1 MKRNSVETI
10 MGAVVILLAI
20 GFVYYF
26 QKTTNIGKTGGYE
39 LQAKFT
45 KIDGLSRGTP
55 VRISGVDVG
64 KVTDFELD
72 PETYMAIVTL
82 NMNENVKIPF
92 DTAAV
97 INSESLLGGK
107 YLSLEPGSDPEMM
120 GEGDMI
126 EYTQSTPGLEALLG
140 QAIYSFSKGDDTA
153 EADDADDAQAI
164 DMAPE
169 TNRENNIPQPTETGA
184 EN

>member
-10 MGAVVILLAI
+10 MGAVVILLAV
-20 GFVYYF
+20 GFVYFF
-26 QKTTNIGKTGGYE
+26 QKTTDIGKVGGYE
-39 LQAKFT
+39 IQAKFS

-72 PETYMAIVTL
+72 SESYMAIVT
-82 NMNENVKIPF
+82 MNIQDGIEIPF

-97 INSESLLGGK
+97 ISSESLLGGK
-107 YLSLEPGSDPEMM
+107 YLSLEPGADPEMLA
-120 GEGDMI
+120 EGDMI

-140 QAIYSFSKGDDTA
+140 QAIYSFSKGDDSGEEKSSDVTPDV
-153 EADDADDAQAI
+153 EASEMPVSLENSDNQT
-164 DMAPE
+164 DM
-169 TNRENNIPQPTETGA
+169 EN
-184 EN
+184 